1 MVDDTPTKSAA
12 LALADERDMMRQ
24 GYEFLDEKRMLLAS
38 EILRQLRIY
47 EEREKRFLESLRE
60 ARYALADAVERHG
73 IDNLQV
79 YPPRALEPDTP
90 ERSESTFLG
99 VPMVA
104 HDFAP
109 EPGEHAFAP
118 IDPSREADQ
127 CMKAFAALLAPL
139 AELAATSSNL
149 HRLAEEYRRTE
160 KRARA
165 LENVLL
171 PEVNDRLKRINE
183 HLETFEQEEAIR
195 ARMAAGKL

>member
-47 EEREKRFLESLRE
+47 EDREKRFLESLRE
-60 ARYALADAVERHG
+60 ARYALGDAVERHG

-79 YPPRALEPDTP
+79 YPPRALAPQAP

-99 VPMVA
+99 VPMVL
-104 HDFAP
+104 HDYEP
-109 EPGEHAFAP
+109 ETGQHAFPP
-118 IDPSREADQ
+118 IDPSREADD
-127 CMKAFAALLAPL
+127 CMQAFAALLAPL

-171 PEVNDRLKRINE
+171 PEVGERLKRINE

-195 ARMAAGKL
+195 ARLAAK

>member
-1 MVDDTPTKSAA
+1 MVDDVPTKSAA

-38 EILRQLRIY
+38 EILDQLRIY
-47 EEREKRFLESLRE
+47 EERKKRFMESLRE
-60 ARYALADAVERHG
+60 ARYALAHAVERHG

-79 YPPRALEPDTP
+79 YPPRTLEPDTP

-104 HDFAP
+104 YDFEP
-109 EPGEHAFAP
+109 EPGEHAFPP
-118 IDPSREADQ
+118 IDPSREADK
-127 CMKAFAALLAPL
+127 CMQAFAELLAPL
-139 AELAATSSNL
+139 AELGATSSNL

-171 PEVNDRLKRINE
+171 PEVADRLKRINE

-195 ARMAAGKL
+195 ARLAAGKL

>member
-1 MVDDTPTKSAA
+1 MVDDVPTKSAA

-38 EILRQLRIY
+38 EILDQLRIY
-47 EEREKRFLESLRE
+47 EERKKRFMESLRE
-60 ARYALADAVERHG
+60 ARFALADAVERHG

-79 YPPRALEPDTP
+79 YPPRTLEPDTP

-104 HDFAP
+104 YDFEP
-109 EPGEHAFAP
+109 EPGEHAFPP
-118 IDPSREADQ
+118 IDPSREADK
-127 CMKAFAALLAPL
+127 CMQAFAELLAPL
-139 AELAATSSNL
+139 AEFGATSSNL

-171 PEVNDRLKRINE
+171 PEVADRLKRINE

-195 ARMAAGKL
+195 ARLAAGKL

>member
-1 MVDDTPTKSAA
+1 MADDTPTKSAA
-12 LALADERDMMRQ
+12 LELADERDMMRQ

-38 EILRQLRIY
+38 EILRQLDIY
-47 EEREKRFLESLRE
+47 EKRHKRFLESLRE
-60 ARYALADAVERHG
+60 ARHALAEAVERHG

-79 YPPRALEPDTP
+79 YPPRTVEPEAP

-99 VPMVA
+99 VPMVTL
-104 HDFAP
+104 DYEP
-109 EPGEHAFAP
+109 ETGQHAFPP
-118 IDPSREADQ
+118 IDPSREADE
-127 CMKAFAALLAPL
+127 CMEDFAALLAPL
-139 AELAATSSNL
+139 TDLAATSSNL

-195 ARMAAGKL
+195 ARLAAGKL

>member
-1 MVDDTPTKSAA
+1 MVDDVPTKSAA

-38 EILRQLRIY
+38 EILDQLRIY
-47 EEREKRFLESLRE
+47 EERKKRFMESLRE

-79 YPPRALEPDTP
+79 YPPRTLEPDTP

-104 HDFAP
+104 YDFEP
-109 EPGEHAFAP
+109 EPGEHAFPP
-118 IDPSREADQ
+118 IDPSREADK
-127 CMKAFAALLAPL
+127 CMQAFAELLAPL
-139 AELAATSSNL
+139 AELGATSSNL

-171 PEVNDRLKRINE
+171 PEVADRLKRINE

-195 ARMAAGKL
+195 ARLAAGKL

>member
-1 MVDDTPTKSAA
+1 MVDDVPTKSAA

-38 EILRQLRIY
+38 EILDQLRIY
-47 EEREKRFLESLRE
+47 EERKKRFMESLRE
-60 ARYALADAVERHG
+60 ARFALADAVERYG

-79 YPPRALEPDTP
+79 YPPRTLEPDTP

-104 HDFAP
+104 YDFEP
-109 EPGEHAFAP
+109 EPGEHAFPP
-118 IDPSREADQ
+118 IDPSREADK
-127 CMKAFAALLAPL
+127 CMQAFAELLAPL
-139 AELAATSSNL
+139 AELGATSSNL

-171 PEVNDRLKRINE
+171 PEVADRLKRINE

-195 ARMAAGKL
+195 ARLAAGKL

>member
-1 MVDDTPTKSAA
+1 MVDDVPTKSAA

-38 EILRQLRIY
+38 EILDQLRIY
-47 EEREKRFLESLRE
+47 EERKKRFMESLRE
-60 ARYALADAVERHG
+60 ARFALADAVERHG

-79 YPPRALEPDTP
+79 YPPRTLEPDTP

-104 HDFAP
+104 YDFEP
-109 EPGEHAFAP
+109 EPGEHAFPP
-118 IDPSREADQ
+118 IDPSREADK
-127 CMKAFAALLAPL
+127 CMQAFAELLAPL
-139 AELAATSSNL
+139 AELGATSSNL

-171 PEVNDRLKRINE
+171 PEVADRLKRINE

-195 ARMAAGKL
+195 ARLAAGKL

>member
-47 EEREKRFLESLRE
+47 EEREKRFLESLRA
-60 ARYALADAVERHG
+60 ARYALGDAVERHG

-79 YPPRALEPDTP
+79 YPPRALAPEKP

-99 VPMVA
+99 VPIVA
-104 HDFAP
+104 HDF
-109 EPGEHAFAP
+109 EPKAGEHAFPP
-118 IDPSREADQ
+118 IDPSREAGE

-171 PEVNDRLKRINE
+171 PEVSDRLKRINE

-195 ARMAAGKL
+195 ARLAAGKL

>member
-1 MVDDTPTKSAA
+1 MVDDVPTKSAA

-38 EILRQLRIY
+38 EILDQLRIY
-47 EEREKRFLESLRE
+47 EERKTRFMESLRD

-79 YPPRALEPDTP
+79 YPPRALEPATP
-90 ERSESTFLG
+90 ERSESSFLG

-104 HDFAP
+104 YGFEP
-109 EPGEHAFAP
+109 EPGEHAFPP
-118 IDPSREADQ
+118 IDPSREADECVQ
-127 CMKAFAALLAPL
+127 AFAELLAPL

-171 PEVNDRLKRINE
+171 PEVGERLKRINE

-195 ARMAAGKL
+195 ARLAAGKL